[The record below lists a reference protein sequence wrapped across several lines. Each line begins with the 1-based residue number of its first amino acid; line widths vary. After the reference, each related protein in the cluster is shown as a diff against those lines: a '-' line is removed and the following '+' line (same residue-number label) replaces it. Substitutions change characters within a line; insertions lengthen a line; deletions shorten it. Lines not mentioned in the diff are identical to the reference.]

1 MIAFMFG
8 KLKYKISPV
17 FLRGKTIRLPEIN
30 TFFSDFT
37 ADCEINIH

>member
-1 MIAFMFG
+1 MIASMFG
-8 KLKYKISPV
+8 KLKYKISPL
-17 FLRGKTIRLPEIN
+17 FRGETIRFPEIN